1 MMSTD
6 TRPVVAGRVTGLR
19 ALGHQPTPL
28 ASVLGTV
35 SAALAVSALVLVT
48 TADGWGLPAAHEVP
62 VDAAVG
68 IAYAGAAVL
77 VLAGSGGRRLGWL
90 LLVIGLAGG
99 GAALTGAFLIRAEEA
114 SAVTSAIAFVHSW
127 LWVPG
132 FVPLITLVP
141 LLYPHGR
148 LPGPR
153 WWPAAAGAVV
163 GMVLLAA
170 GAALYPE
177 TYDGRIS
184 VAKPLTALVP
194 AQALMIAAAVVLVP
208 SVLASIAALVVRV
221 RAAEGLVRRQV
232 VVFLVAAGLLVVDTI
247 VVSALTWPVGAL
259 SQAAAVALVPAAIAV
274 AVTRH
279 RLYDLDVAL
288 LRTISVVSLAACLA
302 GAYLTLFAL
311 TEALL
316 PFRTAVAAT
325 LSAAVTGV
333 LMHPLGVRLHRG
345 VERLYYGDRSEPTE
359 VLTRLSSGLRE
370 GLDLA
375 DVPAY
380 VCDGVV
386 SSLRVRSASLW
397 LADAG
402 AGSHGDPAPVA
413 ESGAADGPSETLD
426 LRHRGEVVAV
436 LRVGPRPG
444 ETALDS
450 RDRGLLEMICD
461 QVAPTIAALRLAERL
476 QQSRAA
482 IVSAREEERRRLRR
496 DLHDGVGAALAGL
509 RLQVESAREL
519 VTDPTAR
526 GLLDGAATGV
536 AAAVDDLRGITEDL
550 RPPALEDL
558 GLAAGLRALGDRMS
572 TPSLVVTSD
581 IRVEGVLPAA
591 VDVACYR
598 IAAEA
603 LANAA
608 RHAGASAVTLRAGP
622 SAGELLLEVTDD
634 GSGLVGTGRG
644 TGLGLPSM
652 RQRAEEIG
660 GTLDITSG
668 PDGTTVRARLP
679 LEESR

>member
-1 MMSTD
+1 MMSTV
-6 TRPVVAGRVTGLR
+6 TRPVVTGRVSGRR
-19 ALGHQPTPL
+19 ALGRRTPL
-28 ASVLGTV
+28 AGVLGAGAVVLGVV
-35 SAALAVSALVLVT
+35 SLVLVT
-48 TADGWGLPAAHEVP
+48 TGGGWAMPAAREIP
-62 VDAAVG
+62 VDAAIG
-68 IAYAGAAVL
+68 IAYAGGASL

-90 LLVIGLAGG
+90 LLGIGLAGA
-99 GAALTGAFLIRAEEA
+99 GAALTGALLIRVDEPSAGA
-114 SAVTSAIAFVHSW
+114 SALAFVHSW

-132 FVPLITLVP
+132 FVPLLTLVP
-141 LLYPHGR
+141 LLYPHGL
-148 LPGPR
+148 LPGRR
-153 WWPAAAGAVV
+153 WWPAVVAGVA

-170 GAALYPE
+170 GTALYPE
-177 TYDGRIS
+177 TYDGRIP
-184 VAKPLTALVP
+184 VAKPVTSLATA
-194 AQALMIAAAVVLVP
+194 QTLMVAAVVLLVP
-208 SVLASIAALVVRV
+208 AVLAGIAALVVRV
-221 RAAEGLVRRQV
+221 RGSQGLVRRQV
-232 VVFLVAAGLLVVDTI
+232 MVFLVAAGVLVADTLAQPALPWPVDT
-247 VVSALTWPVGAL
+247 L
-259 SQAAAVALVPAAIAV
+259 SQAAAVALVPVAIGV

-288 LRTISVVSLAACLA
+288 LRTISVVSLAVSLS

-311 TEALL
+311 TDALL
-316 PFRTAVAAT
+316 PFRAAVGAT

-333 LMHPLGVRLHRG
+333 LVHPLGVRLHRG
-345 VERLYYGDRSEPTE
+345 IERLYYGDRSEPTE
-359 VLTRLSSGLRE
+359 VLARLSSGLRE
-370 GLDLA
+370 GLDLP

-386 SSLRVRSASLW
+386 ASLRVRSASLT
-397 LADAG
+397 LVDAG
-402 AGSHGDPAPVA
+402 AGSHGDTAPVA
-413 ESGAADGPSETLD
+413 ESGPADGPSEALD

-450 RDRGLLEMICD
+450 RDRELLEMVCD

-496 DLHDGVGAALAGL
+496 DLHDGVGATLAGL
-509 RLQVESAREL
+509 RLQVESAQEL

-526 GLLDGAATGV
+526 RLLDGAASGV
-536 AAAVDDLRGITEDL
+536 ASAVDDLRGITEDL

-558 GLAAGLRALGDRMS
+558 GLAGSLRALGDRMS
-572 TPSLVVTSD
+572 TPSLVVVSD
-581 IRVEGVLPAA
+581 IRVDAALPAA

-608 RHAGASAVTLRAGP
+608 RHAGADAVTLRAGLHV
-622 SAGELLLEVTDD
+622 GELLLEVTDD
-634 GSGLVGTGRG
+634 GSGLVGPARG
-644 TGLGLPSM
+644 TGLGLLSM

-660 GTLDITSG
+660 GTLEIISG

-679 LEESR
+679 LEEPR